1 MKYLFH
7 NFINCNSYF
16 VFMAGSDIVTLI
28 RRLKRLTPSEAK
40 IADYI
45 CGHHP
50 EVAFENV
57 TSISRN
63 TGVSKATVVRFIKRL
78 GFEGFARF
86 HEKLRADMMEEY
98 ASPKQRF
105 TLMKQQLEG
114 DGDLLGQN
122 VSVIMK
128 NLQQALARI
137 DRDLF
142 EQIARLI
149 SEDGRHLYVIGQRTS
164 FGLAYMFHSLLGY
177 VRPRTTFLEMQPAML
192 PDVLAEI
199 GPADMLFAVSFR
211 RYARITRQVARHF
224 AARGAT
230 VMALVDS
237 EFSPLADF
245 ASLQLV
251 VPSEGLAMFR
261 SRCAATAVLE
271 SLAIA
276 ALQYGDGAG
285 GDRSAALEALFDE
298 FGVYQAAGGTA
309 DPRDRRS
316 G

>member
-1 MKYLFH
+1 
-7 NFINCNSYF
+7 
-16 VFMAGSDIVTLI
+16 MAAAHIIEKI
-28 RRLKRLTPSEAK
+28 RRLSRLTPSETK

-45 CGHHP
+45 CRHYP
-50 EVAFENV
+50 EIAFDNV
-57 TSISRN
+57 TSISRK

-86 HEKLRADMMEEY
+86 HARLRSDMMEEY

-105 TLMKQQLEG
+105 TLMQQQLEG
-114 DGDLLGQN
+114 DRDFLGQN
-122 VSVIMK
+122 ITVIMK

-142 EQIARLI
+142 EQMARLI
-149 SEDGRHLYVIGQRTS
+149 SDDDRHLYVIGQRTS
-164 FGLAYMFHSLLGY
+164 FGLAFMFHSLLGY
-177 VRPRTTFLEMQPAML
+177 VRSRTTFLDMQSAML

-199 GPADMLFAVSFR
+199 GPSDMLFAVSFR
-211 RYARITRQVARHF
+211 RYARITWQVARHF
-224 AARGAT
+224 SVRGAT

-237 EFSPLADF
+237 EFSPLSEFTA
-245 ASLQLV
+245 LQLA

-276 ALQYGDGAG
+276 VLQYGDGTTA
-285 GDRSAALEALFDE
+285 DRSSAMEALFDE
-298 FGVYQAAGGTA
+298 FGVYQPGGAAA
-309 DPRDRRS
+309 DSKGRRS
-316 G
+316 R